1 MLYFVS
7 WTYDGEARRGFL
19 KAKDET
25 EARSILKTLLKPGCV
40 IKRITEAF
48 EHQITPQSLTLNFAN
63 TTDYTL
69 FG

>member
-25 EARSILKTLLKPGCV
+25 EARSILKTLLKPECV

-63 TTDYTL
+63 TADYTL